1 MAIRSISCF
10 AGCGGL
16 DVAVEL
22 AIAGVEPLVYLENE
36 VATAEI
42 LVADRLRSVG
52 NLVCPMQGAV
62 MLAELIRRA
71 QMRE

>member
-22 AIAGVEPLVYLENE
+22 AIAGVEHERADAIRAIGNGVVPLQ
-36 VATAEI
+36 AAAI
-42 LVADRLRSVG
+42 LR
-52 NLVCPMQGAV
+52 
-62 MLAELIRRA
+62 ELIGRVGARIA
-71 QMRE
+71 T